1 MRFDKWT
8 KQQKK
13 ELEQEYISLFGGQIN
28 SMKSLFKSN
37 ADEILFDEL
46 LENVSACIYRVMQQR
61 RSTRAESLIERMYLS
76 GLEYDVLF
84 MSEPEISEYEAN
96 IFFFNDFQ
104 LIEYTEIRIKN
115 AYDIKKLLVM
125 IMHVGKKYEL
135 LLKNDRD
142 AERFITDYQ
151 LLDGIDRNY
160 LLEMNEE
167 FISKKAL
174 N

>member
-1 MRFDKWT
+1 

-13 ELEQEYISLFGGQIN
+13 ELEQEYISLFGGQIY
-28 SMKSLFKSN
+28 SMKSLYKTN

-46 LENVSACIYRVMQQR
+46 LENVSASLYQVMQQK
-61 RSTRAESLIERMYLS
+61 RSSKAEALVERMYLS
-76 GLEYDVLF
+76 SLEYDVLL
-84 MSEPEISEYEAN
+84 MSDHGLDEYEAD
-96 IFFFNDFQ
+96 IYFYNDFK

-115 AYDIKKLLVM
+115 AYDVKKLLVM
-125 IMHVGKKYEL
+125 IMHVGKKYDL
-135 LLKNDRD
+135 LMKNDLE
-142 AERFITDYQ
+142 AEKFITDYQ
-151 LLDGIDRNY
+151 LLDGIDKNY

>member
-1 MRFDKWT
+1 MRFEKWT

-13 ELEQEYISLFGGQIN
+13 ELEQEYLSLFGGQIY
-28 SMKSLFKSN
+28 SMKSLYKTNS
-37 ADEILFDEL
+37 DEILFDEL
-46 LENVSACIYRVMQQR
+46 LENVSATIYRVMQQR
-61 RSTRAESLIERMYLS
+61 RATRAEALIERMYLS
-76 GLEYDVLF
+76 GLEYDVMF
-84 MSEPEISEYEAN
+84 MSDHELSEYEAD
-96 IFFFNDFQ
+96 IYFFNDFK

-125 IMHVGKKYEL
+125 IMHVGKKYDL
-135 LLKNDRD
+135 LMKNDLE

-151 LLDGIDRNY
+151 LLDGIDQNY